1 VLKPSPR
8 RASRRAALL
17 TLARVY
23 PGRTAAL
30 ALLAVLAGM
39 LPAVF
44 AVLVGLLVS
53 QLTAVVRAGFGSPA
67 GHRTFA
73 VLAGIAAVLLL
84 IELVS
89 GAQEVVS
96 TDLYRRFDGYLLGRV
111 MSAALS
117 RDDLLLFDDPE
128 LAASLDRGV
137 QLARYGPG
145 ELVSGLSAQWTVRC
159 QGLAAAAL
167 VWHYWPAAAIVLTAL
182 WLLIGRATQASYYRA
197 EPFWT
202 DPLRRA
208 RYLQRIGLLPHW
220 AKEVRIFGL
229 IGWLADQYSREWTA
243 VMSQLWRAR
252 RADYR
257 SMALLG
263 GLLLGAH
270 VVVLLLL
277 ATAASSGSL
286 SVPSVVVILQGL
298 FGMAMIGSLLGDT
311 WIENGSVPVPDVLGM
326 ERALAAARSEQR
338 ADADAASPRRQIR
351 FRGVSFGYPGRD
363 TLVLDGFDLTLAAG
377 RSVAIVGLNGA
388 GKTTLVKLLTGLCQ
402 PTDGAIEIDG
412 TSLADLDLPSWRRQI
427 AVIFQDFVR
436 YELTA
441 ADNIRLGAVE
451 QADAADAI
459 LAEVAEQAGAAGVIA
474 GLPAGL
480 ATTLSPRFS
489 GGVDISGG
497 QWQRVALAR
506 ALMAVR
512 AGASVLVLDE
522 PTAHLDI
529 RAEAELYDRFLE
541 LTSGLTTVVISHRFS
556 TVRRADRIVVLEH
569 GRITEDGCH
578 DELMAA
584 GGRYARMFRLQ
595 ASNYTGSREDADG
608 LR

>member
-17 TLARVY
+17 VLARAY

-30 ALLAVLAGM
+30 ALLAGLAGA

-44 AVLVGLLVS
+44 AVLVGLLVA
-53 QLTAVVRAGFGSPA
+53 QLPAVVRAGFESAA
-67 GHRTFA
+67 GHRSVA

-167 VWHYWPAAAIVLTAL
+167 VWHYWPAAAIAATAL

-270 VVVLLLL
+270 VVILLLL

-338 ADADAASPRRQIR
+338 AGADAAAPRRQIS

-402 PTDGAIEIDG
+402 PTAGAIEIDG
-412 TSLADLDLPSWRRQI
+412 TNLADLDLPGWRRQI

-451 QADAADAI
+451 QADAADAM

-474 GLPAGL
+474 RLPAGL

-578 DELMAA
+578 DDLIAA

-608 LR
+608 SR